1 MCIYIYHHSF
11 GMKLIDLNYR
21 WQLAAFGG
29 ISCWSAIAYPSADPL
44 LIAPLLSGRW
54 KYPYTNGW
62 KFPINSSKP
71 HQVTAIPK
79 VSFVYGCISYII
91 SNPIHPSVTLVQ
103 NPSKRRTWVAFH
115 LHHPL
120 EISQVD
126 EGYEPPQHP
135 RDGVWIQ
142 LTLSCSL
149 MIWLICVCNVSDI
162 FCHLRNKIKA
172 EISPPF
178 PPSTSLKCR
187 SLFSRPCTWAA
198 ETLGAAHSRSITLLS
213 EMIGGHKA
221 VLSRSKSWECDM
233 T

>member
-1 MCIYIYHHSF
+1 MYVYIYIYHHSF

-103 NPSKRRTWVAFH
+103 TSHQHSAQL
-115 LHHPL
+115 LHTEL
-120 EISQVD
+120 V
-126 EGYEPPQHP
+126 
-135 RDGVWIQ
+135 
-142 LTLSCSL
+142 
-149 MIWLICVCNVSDI
+149 
-162 FCHLRNKIKA
+162 
-172 EISPPF
+172 
-178 PPSTSLKCR
+178 
-187 SLFSRPCTWAA
+187 LF
-198 ETLGAAHSRSITLLS
+198 RSIGRKDPGEFKGL
-213 EMIGGHKA
+213 
-221 VLSRSKSWECDM
+221 
-233 T
+233 